1 MFRLFSQNN
10 QGSNGLSGNV
20 KKLSK
25 ITYEANRF
33 LSNHWQAGG
42 GGRKTRGP
50 SVFFRRRRLA
60 TELGFATCR
69 WVACGKAK
77 LSGKSSLLFER
88 KVNLGLVHNLN
99 LNMKA

>member
-1 MFRLFSQNN
+1 MGLAETLKNFPKSPMRPT
-10 QGSNGLSGNV
+10 GS
-20 KKLSK
+20 
-25 ITYEANRF
+25 Y
-33 LSNHWQAGG
+33 HWQAGG

-69 WVACGKAK
+69 WAACGKAK
-77 LSGKSSLLFER
+77 LSGKSLLLFER

>member
-1 MFRLFSQNN
+1 MLRLFSQTN
-10 QGSNGLSGNV
+10 QGNNGLSPMRPARRGV
-20 KKLSK
+20 
-25 ITYEANRF
+25 
-33 LSNHWQAGG
+33 AGG
-42 GGRKTRGP
+42 GGRKTRRP
-50 SVFFRRRRLA
+50 SVFFGRRRLA

-69 WVACGKAK
+69 WAACGKAK